1 MNSGNNSS
9 ANVLEYT
16 ETQRNLAVRINAHKH
31 FSNFSLEDWLNSH
44 LNLMPRAAL
53 LDLGCGNG
61 NLFPV
66 FGKMLGESGLV
77 VGIDKSDELL
87 WEASKQNCITRTLLL
102 KWDMNARMPF
112 LEGSFDYV
120 ISSFAI
126 YYIDDVTAILREIK
140 RVLRRSGEVFLIG
153 PADNNAKEL
162 YEFNKRIFGFGRCEK
177 IDKRTKR
184 LEKEFY
190 PVLKTLFT
198 DVAFNIIP
206 SKLVFPGKKEFL
218 EYYTAT
224 LLFEESVK
232 KCVSKP
238 NIETIDAHDISPIV
252 VSKEMVI
259 LRGIKNE

>member
-1 MNSGNNSS
+1 MNSDNNRSTNLL
-9 ANVLEYT
+9 AYT
-16 ETQRNLAVRINAHKH
+16 ETQHNLAVRIKAHKH

-44 LNLMPRAAL
+44 LNLRPGAAL

-66 FGKMLGESGLV
+66 FGKMLGERGLV

-87 WEASKQNCITRTLLL
+87 LEASKQYSITRTLLL
-102 KWDMNARMPF
+102 KWDMNTKMPF

-126 YYIDDVTAILREIK
+126 YYVDDATAILREIK

-153 PADNNAKEL
+153 PANNNAKEL
-162 YEFNKRIFGFGRCEK
+162 YEFNKRIFGFGRDEK
-177 IDKRTKR
+177 IDKRTNR
-184 LEKEFY
+184 LEMEIY

-232 KCVSKP
+232 KCVIKP
-238 NIETIDAHDISPIV
+238 DMETIDVHDISPIE
-252 VSKEMVI
+252 VSKEMI
-259 LRGIKNE
+259 FLRGIKNG

>member
-1 MNSGNNSS
+1 MNSNNNRST
-9 ANVLEYT
+9 NILEYT
-16 ETQRNLAVRINAHKH
+16 ETQHNLAVRIKAHKH

-44 LNLMPRAAL
+44 LNLRSGAAL

-66 FGKMLGESGLV
+66 FEKMLGERGLV

-87 WEASKQNCITRTLLL
+87 SGASNQNCITHTLLL

-126 YYIDDVTAILREIK
+126 YYVDDVTAIVGEIK
-140 RVLRRSGEVFLIG
+140 RILRQSGEVFLIG
-153 PADNNAKEL
+153 PTDNNAKEL
-162 YEFNKRIFGFGRCEK
+162 YEFNKRMFGFGRDEK
-177 IDKRTKR
+177 IDKRTNR
-184 LEKEFY
+184 LEREFY

-198 DVAFNIIP
+198 NVAINIIP

-232 KCVSKP
+232 KCLSKP
-238 NIETIDAHDISPIV
+238 NMETLDVHDISPIE

-259 LRGIKNE
+259 LKGIKNG